1 LTRANICLTLV
12 AAIYMPIQQTV
23 LILNGG
29 SSSIKFGLYPKDDPP
44 RPILAG
50 KLERIRTP
58 EASFKWTE
66 AATGRTGTEK
76 MDNSP
81 QQSPAEFLRKWLDAR
96 PESAGIAAVA
106 HRIVHG
112 GNYNQP
118 QLVTPDLLTE
128 LRRIGPYDPDHFPG
142 QMELI
147 SVFDQRSPKVPQ
159 VACFD
164 TAFHHD
170 MPRVAKIVPL
180 PRRYESAGIRRYGF
194 HGLSYTF
201 LLEELERVAGAEATR
216 GRLIL
221 AHLGNGANGQ
231 CLDTT
236 MCFTPTAGLVMS
248 TRTGDLDPGIFV
260 YLSRTEN
267 MSPEQFQHLVNYE
280 SGLRGISETS
290 SDMRDLSARAAT
302 DPRAAEAIE
311 VFCYQA
317 RKWVGALATV
327 LGGVDTLVFAGGIG
341 ENDADVRERICAGLD
356 FLGITIDAAQN
367 KANAPVISPAHGG
380 PATVRIIHTNEES
393 VMAKAAWRLVS

>member
-1 LTRANICLTLV
+1 
-12 AAIYMPIQQTV
+12 M
-23 LILNGG
+23 
-29 SSSIKFGLYPKDDPP
+29 
-44 RPILAG
+44 
-50 KLERIRTP
+50 
-58 EASFKWTE
+58 
-66 AATGRTGTEK
+66 
-76 MDNSP
+76 
-81 QQSPAEFLRKWLDAR
+81 
-96 PESAGIAAVA
+96 
-106 HRIVHG
+106 
-112 GNYNQP
+112 
-118 QLVTPDLLTE
+118 
-128 LRRIGPYDPDHFPG
+128 
-142 QMELI
+142 
-147 SVFDQRSPKVPQ
+147 
-159 VACFD
+159 
-164 TAFHHD
+164 
-170 MPRVAKIVPL
+170 
-180 PRRYESAGIRRYGF
+180 
-194 HGLSYTF
+194 
-201 LLEELERVAGAEATR
+201 AGAEATR

-221 AHLGNGANGQ
+221 AHLGNGASMAAVRNGQ

>member
-1 LTRANICLTLV
+1 
-12 AAIYMPIQQTV
+12 MPIQKTV
-23 LILNGG
+23 LILNSG
-29 SSSIKFGLYPKDDPP
+29 SSSIKFGLYPQGDPP
-44 RPILAG
+44 QPILSG
-50 KLERIRTP
+50 KIERINTP
-58 EASFKWTE
+58 EASMKWSE

-76 MDNSP
+76 LELSENKSAA
-81 QQSPAEFLRKWLDAR
+81 QFLQSWLDAR
-96 PESAGIAAVA
+96 PESAGIAGVA

-112 GNYNQP
+112 GPNYSQP
-118 QLVTPDLLTE
+118 QLVTPELITE

-147 SVFDQRSPKVPQ
+147 SVFGQQARNLPQ

-180 PRRYESAGIRRYGF
+180 PRKYEAAGIRRYGF

-201 LLEELERVAGAEATR
+201 LLEELERVAGREAAQ

-221 AHLGNGANGQ
+221 AHLGNGASMAAVRNGQ

-260 YLSRTEN
+260 YFSRTEK
-267 MSPEQFQHLVNYE
+267 MTPEQFQHLVNYE
-280 SGLRGISETS
+280 SGMRGISETS
-290 SDMRDLSARAAT
+290 SDMRDLGERAAT
-302 DPRAAEAIE
+302 DPRAAEAID

-317 RKWVGALATV
+317 RKWIGALATV

-341 ENDADVRERICAGLD
+341 ENDAEVRKRICTGLD
-356 FLGITIDAAQN
+356 FLGIALDAAQN
-367 KANAPVISPAHGG
+367 STSAPVISPVNSGR
-380 PATVRIIHTNEES
+380 PTVRVIKTNEES
-393 VMAKAAWRLVS
+393 VMAKAAWRLVG